1 MCRRLSGTGALALR
15 TKGMLMI
22 RYRGSAAFLCAV
34 LIPGLASADLPIRTI
49 ALSGQP
55 APGTA
60 DGVAFS
66 GFGAGLI
73 NEDGDVAIYAGLT
86 GPGVIQT
93 HPSNAYTLYRHQDGI
108 LSQIIRSGDQAL
120 GHPAGIIYQLP
131 NLVGMDDEG
140 HVAIH
145 VATAPPVLITG
156 RRASIYSEGQGSLR
170 LVAAVDQQAAG
181 RPAGENYYLL
191 EDQAMNASG
200 QLTFNAYAGGTDTEG
215 LWTDRSGS
223 VEPVIVSGDA
233 APGIPGATMRG
244 ASKSLALN
252 DNGVIAFVGQFEP
265 GGIPIDEAIW
275 TEQTGVFTLLARDD
289 QQPGGL
295 PAGVV
300 FGRFDALRL
309 NNAGHVLTR
318 STLVGPG
325 IDLTND
331 AALWLHDQGAMHL
344 LAREGQSLGA
354 VIPDVSLGEIP
365 FYYLNEPG
373 NITLVSSLT
382 GPSVTADNDTA
393 MWSLA
398 SGHLTLLAR
407 EGDPAP
413 GAAGALFGDLID
425 AHDLQFNNFGQ
436 VAFQS
441 RLTGPSITSANDR
454 GMWVTDFAGNLRLLT
469 REGDLFDVNDDP
481 LAEDLRTVRT
491 IDRRWA
497 PGRGSFN
504 SSGELVIALDFQDFT
519 SGAFVVSTVPE
530 PSSLA
535 LLAATALAACATRR
549 PQ

>member
-1 MCRRLSGTGALALR
+1 MTRFRGGAAL
-15 TKGMLMI
+15 
-22 RYRGSAAFLCAV
+22 LCAV
-34 LIPGLASADLPIRTI
+34 LIPGLASAALPIRTI
-49 ALSGQP
+49 ALSGEP
-55 APGTA
+55 SPGTA
-60 DGVAFS
+60 DGVTFS
-66 GFGAGLI
+66 GFGVGLI

-140 HVAIH
+140 QVAIH

-200 QLTFNAYAGGTDTEG
+200 QLTFNAYTGGTDTEG

-223 VEPVIVSGDA
+223 VEPVIMSGDA

-244 ASKSLALN
+244 ASDSLAFN
-252 DNGVIAFVGQFEP
+252 DQGVIAFVGLFEP
-265 GGIPIDEAIW
+265 GAIPIDEAVW
-275 TEQTGVFTLLARDD
+275 TEQAGVFTLLARDD
-289 QQPGGL
+289 QEPGGF

-300 FGRFDALRL
+300 FGRFDAVRL
-309 NNAGHVLTR
+309 NNAGQVLTR
-318 STLVGPG
+318 STLRGPG
-325 IDLTND
+325 VDVTND
-331 AALWLHDQGAMHL
+331 AALWLHDQGAMQL
-344 LAREGQSLGA
+344 LAREGQSLGS
-354 VIPDVSLGEIP
+354 VLPDVSLGEISY
-365 FYYLNEPG
+365 YYLNEPG
-373 NITLVSSLT
+373 DITLVTSLT
-382 GPSVTADNDTA
+382 GPTVTAANDSA
-393 MWSLA
+393 MLSLV
-398 SGHLTLLAR
+398 GGELTLLAR

-425 AHDLQFNNFGQ
+425 LPKLQFNNLGQ
-436 VAFQS
+436 LAFHT

-454 GMWVTDFAGNLRLLT
+454 GMWVADLAGNLRLIT

-481 LAEDLRTVRT
+481 LGEELRTVRF
-491 IDRRWA
+491 IDHRWRD
-497 PGRGSFN
+497 GSGSFN
-504 SSGELVIALDFQDFT
+504 SSGELVIGLDFQDFT

-535 LLAATALAACATRR
+535 LLAATALALCASRR
-549 PQ
+549 R